1 MESSYTVTFNDGIQT
16 HALVA
21 PGYNNRLNPDISNA
35 FAAAVMRFGHTY
47 ISDQIPFVNS
57 AFRNDNN
64 TRLEDVSKRL
74 PIKTI
79 MNLYIIFRLPFF
91 EKKIAFTAS
100 KINQKKN
107 IKV

>member
-1 MESSYTVTFNDGIQT
+1 MESQSYTVTFNNGIQT
-16 HALVA
+16 HTLVVA
-21 PGYNNRLNPDISNA
+21 PGYDNRLNPDISNA

-74 PIKTI
+74 FK
-79 MNLYIIFRLPFF
+79 YYY
-91 EKKIAFTAS
+91 
-100 KINQKKN
+100 KN
-107 IKV
+107 